1 MQRTFLSQ
9 MEITEGRTVVAYF
22 QRVIEEDGKELA
34 RSNPHTIGLSPDT
47 DHEATFKAV
56 NQDITTREG
65 MQWPPLPKED
75 WDRVV
80 AHCMIEHTPEV
91 KAAYELWKQDQLAKM
106 NIP

>member
-1 MQRTFLSQ
+1 
-9 MEITEGRTVVAYF
+9 
-22 QRVIEEDGKELA
+22 
-34 RSNPHTIGLSPDT
+34 
-47 DHEATFKAV
+47 
-56 NQDITTREG
+56 